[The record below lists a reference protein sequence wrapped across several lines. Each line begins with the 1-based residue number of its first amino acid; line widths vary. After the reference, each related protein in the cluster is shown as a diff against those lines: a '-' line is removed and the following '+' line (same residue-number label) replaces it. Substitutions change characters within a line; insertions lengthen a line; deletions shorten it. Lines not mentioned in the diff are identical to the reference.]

1 MEGTDSGEDAPREVV
16 RTAGL
21 EEHAGTSS
29 TSASGTTTDGS
40 TNGELEL
47 AAGGDDAGNEAEGE
61 PDAEQPVARKNPV
74 IEDLERLLKERRES
88 RTRAKSLR
96 KDIKKAQKQKARIK
110 KNATRLTD
118 EDLLAVIKSRGIN
131 VAAAE
136 NTA

>member
-21 EEHAGTSS
+21 EEHAGTSA

-40 TNGELEL
+40 TNGEL

-74 IEDLERLLKERRES
+74 IENLDRLLKERREA
-88 RTRAKSLR
+88 RTRGKILR
-96 KDIKKAQKQKARIK
+96 KEIKTAQKQKARIK

>member
-21 EEHAGTSS
+21 EEHAGTSA

-40 TNGELEL
+40 TNGEL

-74 IEDLERLLKERRES
+74 IENLDRLLKERREA
-88 RTRAKSLR
+88 RTRGKILR
-96 KDIKKAQKQKARIK
+96 KEIKTAQKQKARIK

-118 EDLLAVIKSRGIN
+118 EDLLAVIKTRGIN